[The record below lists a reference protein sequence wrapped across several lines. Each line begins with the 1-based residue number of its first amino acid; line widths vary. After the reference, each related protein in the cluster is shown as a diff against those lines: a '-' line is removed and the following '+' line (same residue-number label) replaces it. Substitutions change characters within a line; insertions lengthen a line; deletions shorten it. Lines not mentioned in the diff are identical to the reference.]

1 MGRTVP
7 SIRIALDR
15 VIKQTWRTFRRGL
28 RKDDQAI
35 LDQLL
40 IDAQRHTD
48 AGSLTVVSDL
58 NILLLM
64 SILIEQAKQIRQLQ
78 AAFSQVPSNK

>member
-15 VIKQTWRTFRRGL
+15 VIKQTWQTFRRGL

-48 AGSLTVVSDL
+48 AGSLTAVSDL

-64 SILIEQAKQIRQLQ
+64 SILIEQAKRIRQLQ
-78 AAFSQVPSNK
+78 AALSQVPSNK